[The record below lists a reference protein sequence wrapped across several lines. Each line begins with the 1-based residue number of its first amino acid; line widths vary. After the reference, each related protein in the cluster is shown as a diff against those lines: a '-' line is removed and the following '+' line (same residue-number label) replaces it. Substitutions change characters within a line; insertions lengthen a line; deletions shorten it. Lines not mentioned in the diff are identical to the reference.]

1 MNFKLKN
8 KSILLY
14 KQNKR
19 EYLIEMPH
27 YHYLFFKLLFFI
39 KNFKK
44 QIMIKKIKK
53 TKLITRILNPIL
65 ITRCLIPISKNVTDL
80 TMKQPFIRISTI
92 ALFFEKIYC
101 YKYIHKYFS
110 FFSECTNHNIISIRF
125 YEMSLF
131 KICFQKNRSK
141 IGIAFSYNL
150 FQFFNINIP
159 FYLII

>member
-65 ITRCLIPISKNVTDL
+65 ITRWFDTD
-80 TMKQPFIRISTI
+80 
-92 ALFFEKIYC
+92 FEKRYRFNYETAIY
-101 YKYIHKYFS
+101 
-110 FFSECTNHNIISIRF
+110 
-125 YEMSLF
+125 
-131 KICFQKNRSK
+131 
-141 IGIAFSYNL
+141 SY
-150 FQFFNINIP
+150 
-159 FYLII
+159 